1 MSYTVLTLSSQ
12 RRVTLCGTNVYPVP
26 EQHPDRVMP
35 EHDLLYIYSGE
46 QPVTQEDESFSLQTG
61 DLMVLRAGSH
71 HYGSGTC
78 SVNMRSIFIHLNALP
93 GDYKAEDLSP
103 EEISASMDT
112 QSVVLPTVI
121 HCGQK
126 NECTQLINE
135 IIDVYW
141 SHRPGKERHL
151 TLLVNLLLDEL
162 AFVGM
167 ESETSR
173 EEWTVAVI
181 SLFKKHPEK
190 MYSLEE
196 LAESVNM
203 NVRTMSA
210 RFRDIMG
217 TSIHQYQMDYKLEA
231 AYRDLRIG
239 EKKIKEVALSYGF
252 TDPYYFSRQFKSK
265 FGVSPKQIRQRDP
278 SANIN
283 RTPVV

>member
-26 EQHPDRVMP
+26 EQHPDRIMN

-46 QPVTQEDESFSLQTG
+46 QPVTQEDESYSLQTG

-78 SVNMRSIFIHLNALP
+78 SVNMRSIFIHLNVLP
-93 GDYKAEDLSP
+93 GDRKAEDLTP
-103 EEISASMDT
+103 EEIAASLET
-112 QSVVLPTVI
+112 QSVVLPTLI
-121 HCGQK
+121 HCGQQ
-126 NECTQLINE
+126 NVCTQIINE

-141 SHRPGKERHL
+141 SHRPGKERRL
-151 TLLVNLLLDEL
+151 TLLANLLLDEL
-162 AFVGM
+162 AFQGM
-167 ESETSR
+167 QNETSR

-196 LAESVNM
+196 LAETVNM
-203 NVRTMSA
+203 NVRTMCA
-210 RFRDIMG
+210 RFREIMG

>member
-26 EQHPDRVMP
+26 EQHPDRVMS

-78 SVNMRSIFIHLNALP
+78 SVNMRSIFIHMNALP
-93 GDYKAEDLSP
+93 GDRKAEDLSP
-103 EEISASMDT
+103 EEISASMET

-252 TDPYYFSRQFKSK
+252 TDPYYFSRQFKNK